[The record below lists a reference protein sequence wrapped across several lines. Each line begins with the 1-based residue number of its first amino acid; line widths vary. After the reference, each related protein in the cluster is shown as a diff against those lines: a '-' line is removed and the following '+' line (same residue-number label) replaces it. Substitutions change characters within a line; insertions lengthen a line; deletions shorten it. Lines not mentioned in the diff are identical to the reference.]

1 MKILVGLGNPGK
13 EYKNTRH
20 NAGFMVVDKMVQ
32 GSHLRSRGFTSA
44 YSAVFAPG
52 CFGGQAKFKM
62 NKKMNAEIGEFEY
75 QGEKVVLVKPQT
87 FMNESG
93 VAVRKI
99 VKLLNCSIA
108 SFPHCLWLVHDDLDL
123 KLGEIKIVKDS
134 GPAGHKGV
142 QSVIDHLKT
151 QDFVRFRVGINKIKS
166 EKLKVKSCEDYVLGK
181 FKGEEKKKFEKVIEK
196 CAGAV
201 IFGLEN
207 GIKEMM
213 NEYN

>member
-20 NAGFMVVDKMVQ
+20 NAGWLVVDKIAEQ
-32 GSHLRSRGFTSA
+32 WGLDWRLDKKLATLKAQKSA
-44 YSAVFAPG
+44 E
-52 CFGGQAKFKM
+52 
-62 NKKMNAEIGEFEY
+62 NTEIL
-75 QGEKVVLVKPQT
+75 LVKPQT
-87 FMNESG
+87 FMNKSG
-93 VAVRKI
+93 IAVRKLI
-99 VKLLNCSIA
+99 QWSNETIEQLSNSLFII
-108 SFPHCLWLVHDDLDL
+108 HDDLDL
-123 KLGEIKIVKDS
+123 KLGEIKIVKDR